1 MPQPFA
7 LGRSCLDVHPGGHA
21 PRLTANARSAGDV
34 AGVWAADELAAAR
47 YQGQHAAPASKR
59 FRVRQRCRGM
69 LTSTTRGGGYRL
81 LSLLRRGH
89 GGPLG
94 PGRHLRPTSTPRRGW
109 RWLTTTRSLTLLGLV
124 GAAAIALSPFV
135 TWTLPVEFGGL
146 ALTGTSVL
154 ALIRHA
160 VRP

>member
-1 MPQPFA
+1 
-7 LGRSCLDVHPGGHA
+7 
-21 PRLTANARSAGDV
+21 
-34 AGVWAADELAAAR
+34 
-47 YQGQHAAPASKR
+47 
-59 FRVRQRCRGM
+59 M
-69 LTSTTRGGGYRL
+69 LTSPTRGGGYRL

-94 PGRHLRPTSTPRRGW
+94 PGGHLHPTSAPRRG
-109 RWLTTTRSLTLLGLV
+109 RRRLTTTGFLTLLGLV
-124 GAAAIALSPFV
+124 GAAAIAISPFV

-160 VRP
+160 VRS

>member
-1 MPQPFA
+1 
-7 LGRSCLDVHPGGHA
+7 
-21 PRLTANARSAGDV
+21 
-34 AGVWAADELAAAR
+34 
-47 YQGQHAAPASKR
+47 
-59 FRVRQRCRGM
+59 M

-94 PGRHLRPTSTPRRGW
+94 AGRYLRPTSTPRRGW
-109 RWLTTTRSLTLLGLV
+109 RWLTTTGSLTPLGLV
-124 GAAAIALSPFV
+124 GAAAIAISPFA
-135 TWTLPVEFGGL
+135 TWTLPVEVGGL

-160 VRP
+160 VRS